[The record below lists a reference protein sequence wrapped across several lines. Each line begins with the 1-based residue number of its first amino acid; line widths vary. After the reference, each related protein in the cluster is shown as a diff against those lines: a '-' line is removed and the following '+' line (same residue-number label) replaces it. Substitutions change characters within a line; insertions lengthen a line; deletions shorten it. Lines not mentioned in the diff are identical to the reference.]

1 MAGGG
6 IFRLLLSVV
15 ALMIDLEN
23 NKGDE
28 ASCESLLER
37 DEEFERKME
46 RGYAD
51 AIEGRG
57 KPMEDV
63 FSDLSKRFI

>member
-6 IFRLLLSVV
+6 IFRLSLSVV

-28 ASCESLLER
+28 ACCESLLET

-51 AIEGRG
+51 AIEGCG

-63 FSDLSKRFI
+63 FSDL

>member
-1 MAGGG
+1 VGDIFILG
-6 IFRLLLSVV
+6 IFPSSCCMSD
-15 ALMIDLEN
+15 AEN
-23 NKGDE
+23 NTSDE
-28 ASCESLLER
+28 LRCDALLET